1 LDDGS
6 AGRGAHEGRRMTAED
21 DISDS
26 ARAPRLDGNDS
37 APAPRLDCD
46 VLIVGGGLVGSAL
59 AAALAALPIRTVL
72 VEAEDPNKLEQPSFD
87 GRVTALANGSA
98 RILSALGL
106 ERTLETE
113 AEPILSIHISER
125 GRFGAARIRA
135 AEEGVAA
142 LGYTLENRGLGRA
155 LWERLRTAPECT
167 VLAPARLTGFR
178 AGEAMV
184 EAEIESAEGRKSV
197 RAKLL
202 VAADGAR
209 SRVRGLLRIEA
220 REDHYAQKAVILNCT
235 TAVPHRGGAFE
246 RFTANG
252 VLAMLPLQGGRAG
265 VIWSLPAACADEVAA
280 LPDEKFSAALQ
291 REFGYRLGRI
301 VRTGK
306 RALHELRRVRS
317 DALGA
322 PRVVLIGNAAV
333 SLHPV
338 AGQGFNLALRDVAA
352 LAEIVADEF
361 RRPQCDVGA
370 AHILQSYEAWRAA
383 DQRKVAWFTHELVG
397 LFGRAAPGLGVV
409 RGLGLIAFDLLP
421 GAKAALARH
430 TMGLAGRLPR
440 LSRGVNL
447 A

>member
-1 LDDGS
+1 M
-6 AGRGAHEGRRMTAED
+6 R
-21 DISDS
+21 
-26 ARAPRLDGNDS
+26 
-37 APAPRLDCD
+37 DCD

-59 AAALAALPIRTVL
+59 AAALAALPIRTVV

-87 GRVTALANGSA
+87 SRVTALANGSA

-106 ERTLETE
+106 ERTIRTE
-113 AEPILSIHISER
+113 AEPILSIHVSER

-142 LGYTLENRGLGRA
+142 LGYTLENRSLGTA
-155 LWERLRTAPECT
+155 LWERLRSAPCCT
-167 VLAPARLTGFR
+167 VLAPAKLTGFR
-178 AGEAMV
+178 AGETIV
-184 EAEIESAEGRKSV
+184 EAEIETAEGREAV

-220 REDHYAQKAVILNCT
+220 HEDRYAQKAVVLNCT
-235 TAVPHRGGAFE
+235 TAVPHRGAAFE

-252 VLAMLPLQGGRAG
+252 ALAMLPLRGGRVG
-265 VIWSLPAACADEVAA
+265 VIWSLPAANADEIAA
-280 LPDEKFSAALQ
+280 LPDDVFSAALQ

-301 VRTGK
+301 LRTGA

-352 LAEIVADEF
+352 LAEIVADEY
-361 RRPQCDVGA
+361 RRPRGDVGA
-370 AHILQSYEAWRAA
+370 PGILQSYELWRAA

-397 LFGRAAPGLGVV
+397 LFAREEPGLGLA
-409 RGLGLIAFDLLP
+409 RGLGLVAFDLLP

-440 LSRGVNL
+440 LSRGL
-447 A
+447 TLS